1 MDATKRREDKG
12 QSESGWTAETE
23 ALLQDWRNR
32 VYASQS
38 AYYMETERLR
48 RWHYLLGISVV
59 IVSTVVGTTMFASK
73 TEHPLVPL
81 WVSGAVS
88 ALAAILAALQ
98 TFFRLAE
105 SAAAHG
111 FAADWYAA
119 IRRDIEQLQA
129 LPRHVRGN
137 VTARLDG
144 IRKEMNKAGQ
154 KAPELRES
162 LWVSVAQLF
171 GVKEPPLAGEHQREP
186 SVRTPWKPIAY
197 RLARCVGRVR
207 GGL

>member
-1 MDATKRREDKG
+1 MANQEG
-12 QSESGWTAETE
+12 CEAESGWTAETE
-23 ALLQDWRNR
+23 ALLRDWRNR

-48 RWHYLLGISVV
+48 RWHYLLGIPVV
-59 IVSTVVGTTMFASK
+59 VVSTVVGTTMFASNM
-73 TEHPLVPL
+73 EDPLIPL
-81 WVSGAVS
+81 WVSGALS

-119 IRRDIEQLQA
+119 IRRDIEQVQA
-129 LPRHVRGN
+129 LPRQMRGD
-137 VTARLDG
+137 VAARLDS

-162 LWVSVAQLF
+162 LWVRVAQRF
-171 GVKEPPLAGEHQREP
+171 GVQEPPL
-186 SVRTPWKPIAY
+186 
-197 RLARCVGRVR
+197 VGRR
-207 GGL
+207 KPA